1 MKKRILTLILLISI
15 GVSSFAQIKS
25 EKITAPSE
33 GKAVI
38 YFLRTTSLG
47 TLMNMRY
54 FNKGAYLGKFN
65 GVNYLRYECDPG
77 KTYFWIK
84 AENIDVL
91 EADLAPNKIYLVETN
106 AAMGAFSAA
115 AKFKIVDFENPK
127 QVKRINKL
135 LEKKDTK
142 KFTQEELERG
152 KEKMKKVIQ
161 KGMKKVHSKIKKGKF
176 KKLTP
181 DMNYTQQ

>member
-1 MKKRILTLILLISI
+1 MKKTILTLVLLCSISI
-15 GVSSFAQIKS
+15 TSFAQIKS
-25 EKITAPSE
+25 DKITPPSE
-33 GKAVI
+33 GKSVI

-47 TLMNMRY
+47 ALMNMRY
-54 FNKGAYLGKFN
+54 FNKDSYIGKFK

-91 EADLAPNKIYLVETN
+91 EANLEPNKIYLVETN

-127 QVKRINKL
+127 QIKRINKL
-135 LEKKDTK
+135 LAKKESKT
-142 KFTQEELERG
+142 FTEEEL
-152 KEKMKKVIQ
+152 KKHMKRMSKAFQ
-161 KGMKKVHSKIKKGKF
+161 KGMKKVRSKIKKGDF
-176 KKLTP
+176 KKLAG
-181 DMNYTQQ
+181 DMNYTE